1 MEDVMQTHSRR
12 AVLSGLAASLVPSL
26 PAVAQDQTLRI
37 VFSFAAGGA
46 ADGIARLIADQLRIS
61 LGRPV
66 IVENI
71 VGAGGRIGA
80 RAVKNAPPNGAKLL
94 FASNSQMTLQPHIYR
109 DLGYDAFDDFVPISL
124 TVKSEIAFA
133 VGGQNPIRSIKE
145 AIAWFKQNPAQGLY
159 GSPGI
164 GTGPHVAGLEFARL
178 AGLDLRH
185 APYKGTPAALPD
197 LMAGRIPLYIAL
209 SAELIA
215 QHKSGAIRL
224 LATADVARS
233 PFLPDVPTLRESGI
247 AIDAPGWFAFYVPA
261 RTPGDIVARLEK
273 EIVSAT
279 SAPETQARILAM
291 GYQPAGTTSGTLRKI
306 QREDFE
312 RWERL
317 VTASRFKAEL

>member
-1 MEDVMQTHSRR
+1 MQTHSRR
-12 AVLSGLAASLVPSL
+12 AVLAGIAASLVPSL

-46 ADGIARLIADQLRIS
+46 ADSIARLIADQLRIS

-80 RAVKNAPPNGAKLL
+80 RSVKDAPPNGAKLL

-109 DLGYDAFDDFVPISL
+109 DLGYDAFADFVPISQ

-133 VGGQNPIRSIKE
+133 VGGQSPVHSIKE
-145 AIAWFKQNPAQGLY
+145 AIARFKQNPAQALY

-164 GTGPHVAGLEFARL
+164 GTGPHFTGLEFARL

-209 SAELIA
+209 SAELIE
-215 QHKSGAIRL
+215 QHKSGAIRI
-224 LATADVARS
+224 LATADAARS

-247 AIDAPGWFAFYVPA
+247 EIEAPGWFAFYAPA
-261 RTPGDIVARLEK
+261 RTWGDVVARLEK
-273 EIVSAT
+273 EIVAAT
-279 SAPETQARILAM
+279 SAPETRAKILAM

-317 VTASRFKAEL
+317 VTASGFKAEP